1 MVPGAVGK
9 VEPARGQR
17 KRSRAKKFRSE
28 RKTADDENGQETIRE
43 KSVKKA
49 QKVGDEE

>member
-1 MVPGAVGK
+1 MVPGAVGTT
-9 VEPARGQR
+9 E
-17 KRSRAKKFRSE
+17 RSEKEESGKKFRNE
-28 RKTADDENGQETIRE
+28 RRTADDENGQETIKE